1 MQEYWKSV
9 KTESAGQFVTWY
21 IPNFDSTVLRTGGDN
36 IVVEWTPFDIENCP
50 LVTRDA
56 GKISI
61 DTSDLKTKREWPAWE
76 KKTREWKKLRT
87 YYLAQMYS
95 TLPIGTNLIQIIQL
109 LNNWQDFQILNY
121 QILPLLEFISK
132 IINFTAVIN
141 FGAR

>member
-87 YYLAQMYS
+87 YYLAQMCS
-95 TLPIGTNLIQIIQL
+95 TLPIFTNLIQIIQL